1 MKEFKFT
8 YLLKF
13 YFYYFNLF
21 IGFLTIKC
29 IYFYAIIRKSPHF
42 VLPEVR
48 PPLTPNLEVRSLN
61 CIKFPLQAL
70 DQFFIRQNFSYV
82 WNFENIRKMM
92 WKKMRKT
99 KEIVKIF
106 FSIFF
111 LNKLDESWD
120 KSRIK
125 NYGTPHNSEVFLFSF
140 FIYFIFLFTIFFPIL
155 QQHFF

>member
-1 MKEFKFT
+1 MFGTSK
-8 YLLKF
+8 
-13 YFYYFNLF
+13 
-21 IGFLTIKC
+21 I
-29 IYFYAIIRKSPHF
+29 
-42 VLPEVR
+42 
-48 PPLTPNLEVRSLN
+48 LEKGCEKN
-61 CIKFPLQAL
+61 
-70 DQFFIRQNFSYV
+70 
-82 WNFENIRKMM
+82 EE
-92 WKKMRKT
+92 KK

-140 FIYFIFLFTIFFPIL
+140 FIYFIFLFTKFFPIL